1 MNRIKNTFAKLKG
14 RGEKALILYLMAGD
28 PDLDRTYELILTLDR
43 AGVDILEIGVPFSDP
58 TADGPVIQEA
68 AQRSLRAGTTLAAI
82 LEMIER
88 VRKASEITMVLFSYY
103 NPIFAYGN
111 ERFARE
117 TKKAGVDGVLVVD
130 LPLEEARELR
140 CSTDP
145 AGIDFITLVAP
156 TTADRRL
163 QKIIE
168 ASAGFIYYIS
178 VTGVT
183 GTKEPESGP
192 VEHDIQRIKRLT
204 DLPVAVGFGISTAVQ
219 VKKFAAPADGVV
231 IGSAFVKWLDQH
243 GSEKDL
249 FHDTFVYARALKEAT
264 IVDPSG

>member
-58 TADGPVIQEA
+58 TADGPVIQKA

-88 VRKASEITMVLFSYY
+88 VRKASEIPMVLFSYY

-117 TKKAGVDGVLVVD
+117 TKKGGGRCPRGGPAPGRSPGTSLLHRSGRDRFHYPRGPDDG
-130 LPLEEARELR
+130 R
-140 CSTDP
+140 
-145 AGIDFITLVAP
+145 
-156 TTADRRL
+156 
-163 QKIIE
+163 Q
-168 ASAGFIYYIS
+168 
-178 VTGVT
+178 
-183 GTKEPESGP
+183 
-192 VEHDIQRIKRLT
+192 
-204 DLPVAVGFGISTAVQ
+204 
-219 VKKFAAPADGVV
+219 AAAEN
-231 IGSAFVKWLDQH
+231 H
-243 GSEKDL
+243 
-249 FHDTFVYARALKEAT
+249 
-264 IVDPSG
+264 